1 LNSCIKNK
9 NYTAIPF
16 GSISNNTLHVLGFD
30 AITSA
35 VRFIEW
41 GCVVDFSALI
51 KSRRFW
57 ATVASVV
64 VVVGK
69 DRFSALG
76 IDEAMV
82 TNIVIAIGAWVV
94 GESFRSSEL
103 KGPTDVA

>member
-1 LNSCIKNK
+1 M
-9 NYTAIPF
+9 
-16 GSISNNTLHVLGFD
+16 
-30 AITSA
+30 
-35 VRFIEW
+35 
-41 GCVVDFSALI
+41 DFSAFF

-57 ATVASVV
+57 ATVASIL

-69 DRFSALG
+69 EKFAQFG

-103 KGPTDVA
+103 KGPNDAA